1 MNTKNKKQRKPGN
14 QGISAPKIWNSLFF
28 QIFLYF
34 ATILTVFAVLLGVIF
49 MNLYRQNTLTTYE
62 QQLKNQGQQLANNIS
77 TYVNNDDISHY
88 TSYLFSWEE
97 MLLTENTDLWVISNP
112 KASEPMKTDF
122 ANVNLEGMT
131 ISEDMESVISKAYD
145 GKVSSLSSYDELYR
159 KPILR
164 VATPIHNANGR
175 VVGVVLLNTY
185 VENQQKINDSSMQ
198 LILSSSLVSL
208 LVSFVIAIVFA
219 RTLARPISQMRIA
232 AAQYAIGNYD
242 YTTDISRRDEIGEL
256 ATTLDVLSDKLTQS
270 EIERQNLEQM
280 RMDFFA
286 NVSHEL
292 RTPITVL
299 RGYTETLYD
308 GVVTDPKR
316 THQYYERMLRECT
329 SMERLVGDLLTL
341 SKMQNPHF
349 EMEMEPINL
358 VQIFIDI
365 IRSAKVMAAKK
376 EISLE
381 LMKNQDCI
389 MMPGDYDRLRQMFLV
404 IIDNAIKFSP
414 EHSRIHLTLEE
425 REETIFA
432 SIRDEGIGISPE
444 ELPNIFE
451 KFYKSK
457 LRQNAT
463 GSGLGLMI
471 AKQIS
476 NRHNGTIQVISAL
489 NEGTDFQFTFPKDF
503 KDWEFEDFEDL
514 GE

>member
-1 MNTKNKKQRKPGN
+1 
-14 QGISAPKIWNSLFF
+14 
-28 QIFLYF
+28 
-34 ATILTVFAVLLGVIF
+34 
-49 MNLYRQNTLTTYE
+49 
-62 QQLKNQGQQLANNIS
+62 
-77 TYVNNDDISHY
+77 
-88 TSYLFSWEE
+88 
-97 MLLTENTDLWVISNP
+97 
-112 KASEPMKTDF
+112 
-122 ANVNLEGMT
+122 
-131 ISEDMESVISKAYD
+131 
-145 GKVSSLSSYDELYR
+145 
-159 KPILR
+159 
-164 VATPIHNANGR
+164 
-175 VVGVVLLNTY
+175 
-185 VENQQKINDSSMQ
+185 
-198 LILSSSLVSL
+198 
-208 LVSFVIAIVFA
+208 
-219 RTLARPISQMRIA
+219 
-232 AAQYAIGNYD
+232 
-242 YTTDISRRDEIGEL
+242 
-256 ATTLDVLSDKLTQS
+256 
-270 EIERQNLEQM
+270 
-280 RMDFFA
+280 
-286 NVSHEL
+286 
-292 RTPITVL
+292 
-299 RGYTETLYD
+299 
-308 GVVTDPKR
+308 
-316 THQYYERMLRECT
+316 
-329 SMERLVGDLLTL
+329 
-341 SKMQNPHF
+341 
-349 EMEMEPINL
+349 MEPINL